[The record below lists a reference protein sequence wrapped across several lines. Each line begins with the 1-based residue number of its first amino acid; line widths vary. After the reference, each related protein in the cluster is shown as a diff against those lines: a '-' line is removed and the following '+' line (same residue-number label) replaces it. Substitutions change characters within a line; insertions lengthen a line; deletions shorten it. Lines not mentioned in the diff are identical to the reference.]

1 MPPGASS
8 LGLTRPHSFQ
18 RSHPQTTFIT
28 IKLREPQNPLEK
40 KKKKTPETPQTTYYR
55 QHRTVVATPQAW
67 LRSALGKRDREGDI
81 ILFRAAV

>member
-40 KKKKTPETPQTTYYR
+40 KKKKKR
-55 QHRTVVATPQAW
+55 QKPHRPHIIDNTEQW
-67 LRSALGKRDREGDI
+67 LRLRRHG
-81 ILFRAAV
+81 

>member
-40 KKKKTPETPQTTYYR
+40 KKKR
-55 QHRTVVATPQAW
+55 QKPHRPHIIDNTEQW
-67 LRSALGKRDREGDI
+67 LRLRRHG
-81 ILFRAAV
+81 